1 MNGNVNK
8 NQSGINMKKSI
19 LSAFALAALLLIPGR
34 GESCTNLLITKG
46 ATKDGAV
53 MVTYSADSHQ
63 LYGELYFKM
72 ANNFAPGTM
81 LKIYEWDTGKYLGE
95 IPQIAKTYNTV
106 GNMNEHQV
114 IITETTFGGLSLE
127 DSTAIMDYGS
137 LIYVTLQRAK
147 SAREAIKIMT
157 DLVKEHGYYSSGE
170 SFSIADKN
178 EVWIL
183 EMIGKGVKMV
193 NGKNANKGAVWVAV
207 RIPDGYVSAH
217 ANQARI
223 TTFSMNDPENVMF
236 APDVI
241 SFARENGY
249 YKGSDKDF
257 SFSDTY
263 APLDFG
269 AMRGCEARVWAAF
282 NILGGGKIG
291 DKPYTDYLDYAMG
304 HNAKNRMPL
313 YIKPAQKLTVKMVA
327 DVMRDHYEGTALDM
341 TKDAGAGGHALP
353 YRWRPMGFS
362 VDGVKYTNER
372 AIGTQ
377 QTGFWLLG
385 QARSW
390 LPDEV
395 GGIFWF
401 GVDAAATSALTPIY
415 SSSLR
420 VPECFR
426 VGNGNMTTYSPTS
439 AFWLF
444 NRVAHFA
451 YLMYDRAAPEIKKVA
466 DKHELDA
473 IERTAA
479 IDAAAM
485 ELYRQSPAK
494 AREFLTDYSVMTAQE
509 LFNKWTMLDQYLLV
523 KFMDGNIKKQ
533 DANGCFLDNG
543 NGRNIPAS
551 PSQPGYSEIWKRA
564 VKESAGERL
573 MVK

>member
-1 MNGNVNK
+1 
-8 NQSGINMKKSI
+8 MKQTIISF
-19 LSAFALAALLLIPGR
+19 LALAALLLVPGR
-34 GESCTNLLITKG
+34 GESCTNLLISKG
-46 ATKDGAV
+46 ATKDGSV

-72 ANNFAPGTM
+72 ANSFAPGTM

-95 IPQIAKTYNTV
+95 IPQAGKTYTTV

-114 IITETTFGGLSLE
+114 IITETTFGGLPLE

-147 SAREAIKIMT
+147 TAREAIKIMT
-157 DLVKEHGYYSSGE
+157 DFVKEYGYYSSGE
-170 SFSIADKN
+170 SFSVADKN

-193 NGKNANKGAVWVAV
+193 NGKNANKGAVWVAA
-207 RIPDGYVSAH
+207 RIPDGYISAH
-217 ANQARI
+217 ANHARI
-223 TTFSMNDPENVMF
+223 TTFPLNDPENF
-236 APDVI
+236 LYAPDVI

-249 YKGSDKDF
+249 YKGTDKDF

-269 AMRGCEARVWAAF
+269 SMRGCEARVWAAF
-282 NILGGGKIG
+282 NILGGGMING
-291 DKPYTDYLDYAMG
+291 KPYTDYQDYAMG
-304 HNAKNRMPL
+304 HNAKNRLPL

-353 YRWRPMGFS
+353 YRWRPMGFK
-362 VDGVKYTNER
+362 VDGVSYTNER
-372 AIGTQ
+372 AIATQ

-390 LPDEV
+390 LPNEV

-401 GVDAAATSALTPIY
+401 GVDDAATSALTPIY

-426 VGNGNMTTYSPTS
+426 VGNGDMLTYSPTS

-444 NRVAHFA
+444 NRVTNFA
-451 YLMYDRAAPEIKKVA
+451 YLLYDRVAPEIRKVG
-466 DKHELDA
+466 DKHEIDA
-473 IERTAA
+473 IERTAS
-479 IDAAAM
+479 IDEAAM
-485 ELYRQSPAK
+485 MLYKESPQK
-494 AREFLTDYSVMTAQE
+494 AREFLTDYSVNTAQE
-509 LFNKWTMLDQYLLV
+509 LFAKWDKLDKYLLV

-533 DANGCFLDNG
+533 DANGCFINNG
-543 NGRNIPAS
+543 HSKTIPTS
-551 PSQPGYSEIWKRA
+551 PSQPGYSEMWKRT

-573 MVK
+573 MAK

>member
-1 MNGNVNK
+1 
-8 NQSGINMKKSI
+8 MKKSI
-19 LSAFALAALLLIPGR
+19 ISLLTLAALLLIPGR
-34 GESCTNLLITKG
+34 GESCTNLLISKG
-46 ATKDGAV
+46 ATKDGSV

-72 ANNFAPGTM
+72 ANSFAPGTM
-81 LKIYEWDTGKYLGE
+81 LKIYEWDTGKYLGD
-95 IPQIAKTYNTV
+95 IPQIGKTYTTV

-114 IITETTFGGLSLE
+114 IITETTFGGLPLE

-147 SAREAIKIMT
+147 TAREAIIIMT
-157 DLVKEHGYYSSGE
+157 DFVKEYGYYSSGE
-170 SFSIADKN
+170 SFSVADKN

-193 NGKNANKGAVWVAV
+193 NGKNANKGAVWVAA
-207 RIPDGYVSAH
+207 RIPDGYISAH
-217 ANQARI
+217 ANHARI
-223 TTFSMNDPENVMF
+223 TTFPLKDPENF
-236 APDVI
+236 LYAPDVI

-249 YKGSDKDF
+249 YKGTDKDF
-257 SFSDTY
+257 SFSDIY

-269 AMRGCEARVWAAF
+269 SMRGCEARVWSAF
-282 NILGGGKIG
+282 NILGGGMING
-291 DKPYTDYLDYAMG
+291 KPYTDYEDYAMG
-304 HNAKNRMPL
+304 HNAKNRLPL

-353 YRWRPMGFS
+353 YRWRPMGFK
-362 VDGVKYTNER
+362 VDGVGYTNER
-372 AIGTQ
+372 AIATQ

-401 GVDAAATSALTPIY
+401 GVDDAATSALTPIY

-426 VGNGNMTTYSPTS
+426 VGNGDMLTYSPTS

-444 NRVAHFA
+444 NRVTNFA
-451 YLMYDRAAPEIKKVA
+451 YLLYDRVAPEVRKAV
-466 DKHELDA
+466 DKHENDA

-485 ELYRQSPAK
+485 MLYKESPQK
-494 AREFLTDYSVMTAQE
+494 AREFLTDYSVNTAQD
-509 LFNKWTMLDQYLLV
+509 LFAKWDKLDKYLLV

-533 DANGCFLDNG
+533 DANGCFINNG
-543 NGRNIPAS
+543 HSKTIPAM
-551 PSQPGYSEIWKRA
+551 PSQPGYSEMWKRT

>member
-1 MNGNVNK
+1 
-8 NQSGINMKKSI
+8 MKKSI
-19 LSAFALAALLLIPGR
+19 ISLLTLAALLLIPGR
-34 GESCTNLLITKG
+34 GESCTNLLISKG
-46 ATKDGAV
+46 ATKDGSV

-72 ANNFAPGTM
+72 ANSFAPGTM

-95 IPQIAKTYNTV
+95 IPQAGKTYTTV

-114 IITETTFGGLSLE
+114 IITETTFGGLPLE

-147 SAREAIKIMT
+147 TAREAIKIMT
-157 DLVKEHGYYSSGE
+157 DFVKEYGYYSSGE
-170 SFSIADKN
+170 SFSVADKN

-193 NGKNANKGAVWVAV
+193 NGKNANKGAVWVAA
-207 RIPDGYVSAH
+207 RIPDGYISAH
-217 ANQARI
+217 ANHARI
-223 TTFSMNDPENVMF
+223 TTFPLNDPENF
-236 APDVI
+236 LYAPDVI

-249 YKGSDKDF
+249 YKGADKDF
-257 SFSDTY
+257 SFSDIY

-269 AMRGCEARVWAAF
+269 SMRGCEARVWSAF
-282 NILGGGKIG
+282 NILGGGMING
-291 DKPYTDYLDYAMG
+291 KPYTDYQDYAMG
-304 HNAKNRMPL
+304 HNAKNRLPL

-353 YRWRPMGFS
+353 YRWRPMGFK
-362 VDGVKYTNER
+362 VDGVSYTNER
-372 AIGTQ
+372 AIATQ

-401 GVDAAATSALTPIY
+401 GVDDAATSALTPIY

-426 VGNGNMTTYSPTS
+426 VGNGDMLTYSPTS

-444 NRVAHFA
+444 NRVTNFA
-451 YLMYDRAAPEIKKVA
+451 YLLYDRVAPEIRKAV
-466 DKHELDA
+466 DKHENDA

-485 ELYRQSPAK
+485 MLYKESPQK
-494 AREFLTDYSVMTAQE
+494 AREFLTDYSVNTAQD
-509 LFNKWTMLDQYLLV
+509 LFAKWDKLDKYLLV

-533 DANGCFLDNG
+533 DANGCFINNG
-543 NGRNIPAS
+543 HSKTIPAS
-551 PSQPGYSEIWKRA
+551 PSQPGYSEMWKRT

-573 MVK
+573 IVK

>member
-1 MNGNVNK
+1 
-8 NQSGINMKKSI
+8 MKKSI
-19 LSAFALAALLLIPGR
+19 YTLLAIAALLLVPVR

-46 ATKDGAV
+46 ASKDGSV

-63 LYGELYFKM
+63 LYGELYFKT
-72 ANNFAPGTM
+72 ANSFAPGTM

-95 IPQIAKTYNTV
+95 IPQAEKTYYTV

-114 IITETTFGGLSLE
+114 IITETTFGGRDLN
-127 DSTAIMDYGS
+127 DPNGIMDYGS

-157 DLVKEHGYYSSGE
+157 DLVKDYGYYSSGE

-183 EMIGKGVKMV
+183 EMIGKGVKMEK
-193 NGKNANKGAVWVAV
+193 GKNLNKGAVWVAV

-223 TTFSMNDPENVMF
+223 TTFPLNDPENCIYS
-236 APDVI
+236 PDVI
-241 SFARENGY
+241 SFARESGWF
-249 YKGSDKDF
+249 KGADKDF

-282 NILGGGKIG
+282 NIMGKGMIG
-291 DKPYTDYLDYAMG
+291 DKPYTYYQDYAMG

-313 YIKPAQKLTVKMVA
+313 YIKPAEKLTVKMVA

-341 TKDAGAGGHALP
+341 TKDIGAGGHALP
-353 YRWRPMGFS
+353 YRWRPMGFT
-362 VDGVKYTNER
+362 VDGERYTNER
-372 AIGTQ
+372 AIATQ

-390 LPDEV
+390 LPDEI

-401 GVDAAATSALTPIY
+401 GVDDAATSALTPIY
-415 SSSLR
+415 SSSTR

-439 AFWLF
+439 AFWIF
-444 NRVAHFA
+444 NRVAQFA
-451 YLMYDRAAPEIKKVA
+451 YLLYDRVYPEVKKVA
-466 DKHELDA
+466 DKHEMDA
-473 IERTAA
+473 LERTAA
-479 IDAAAM
+479 IDATAM
-485 ELYRQSPAK
+485 ELYKISPEK
-494 AREFLTDYSVMTAQE
+494 AREFLTDYSVRTAQD
-509 LFNKWTMLDQYLLV
+509 LFDKWVVLDQYLLV
-523 KFMDGNIKKQ
+523 KFMDGNVKKQ
-533 DANGCFLDNG
+533 DSNGCFIDNG
-543 NGRNIPAS
+543 NGKNIPAS
-551 PSQPGYSEIWKRA
+551 PSQPGYSEMWKRA

-573 MVK
+573 KSM

>member
-1 MNGNVNK
+1 
-8 NQSGINMKKSI
+8 MKQTIISF
-19 LSAFALAALLLIPGR
+19 LALAALLLVPGR
-34 GESCTNLLITKG
+34 GESCTNLLISKG
-46 ATKDGAV
+46 ATKDGSV

-72 ANNFAPGTM
+72 ANSFAPGTM

-95 IPQIAKTYNTV
+95 IPQIGNTYTTV

-114 IITETTFGGLSLE
+114 IITETTFGGLPLE
-127 DSTAIMDYGS
+127 DPTAIMDYGS

-147 SAREAIKIMT
+147 TAREAIKIMT
-157 DLVKEHGYYSSGE
+157 DFVKEYGYYSAGE

-193 NGKNANKGAVWVAV
+193 NGKNANKGAVWVAA
-207 RIPDGYVSAH
+207 RIPDGYISAH
-217 ANQARI
+217 ANHARI
-223 TTFSMNDPENVMF
+223 TTFPLNDPENF
-236 APDVI
+236 LYAPDVI

-249 YKGSDKDF
+249 YKGTDKDF

-282 NILGGGKIG
+282 NILGGGKING
-291 DKPYTDYLDYAMG
+291 KPYTDYEDYAMG
-304 HNAKNRMPL
+304 HNAKNRLPL
-313 YIKPAQKLTVKMVA
+313 YIKPAHKLTVKMVA

-353 YRWRPMGFS
+353 YRWRPMGFK
-362 VDGVKYTNER
+362 VDGVSYTNER
-372 AIGTQ
+372 AIATQ

-401 GVDAAATSALTPIY
+401 GVDDAATSALTPIY

-426 VGNGNMTTYSPTS
+426 VGNGDMLTYSPTS

-444 NRVAHFA
+444 NRV
-451 YLMYDRAAPEIKKVA
+451 
-466 DKHELDA
+466 
-473 IERTAA
+473 T
-479 IDAAAM
+479 
-485 ELYRQSPAK
+485 
-494 AREFLTDYSVMTAQE
+494 
-509 LFNKWTMLDQYLLV
+509 N
-523 KFMDGNIKKQ
+523 
-533 DANGCFLDNG
+533 
-543 NGRNIPAS
+543 
-551 PSQPGYSEIWKRA
+551 
-564 VKESAGERL
+564 
-573 MVK
+573 